1 MIETSVLILET
12 GINIPNSSP
21 SIADAEYLNESIVS
35 QGDELHP
42 DEFGVNGRRLT
53 IFTKSTVN
61 KILFAKKKGKNVA
74 VGVEYETA
82 ACEFCESFLCQF

>member
-35 QGDELHP
+35 QGDELYP
-42 DEFGVNGRRLT
+42 DEFGVKGRRLT
-53 IFTKSTVN
+53 IFT
-61 KILFAKKKGKNVA
+61 
-74 VGVEYETA
+74 
-82 ACEFCESFLCQF
+82 